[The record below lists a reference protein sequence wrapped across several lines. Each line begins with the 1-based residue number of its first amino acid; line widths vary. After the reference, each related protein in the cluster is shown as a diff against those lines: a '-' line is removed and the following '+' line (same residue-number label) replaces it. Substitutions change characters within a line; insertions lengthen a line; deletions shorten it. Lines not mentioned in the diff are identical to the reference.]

1 MFGGEPV
8 TTCFR
13 SKLYLLLLA
22 ALIVASSIHPAS
34 AQSSATAD
42 SLFSEANALLQ
53 QEKWSEAAA
62 AFERVTKIDTTNTQ
76 AIFQL
81 GQAYYLMNE
90 FKKAAAAW
98 ERADARNYRPATTR
112 YNIASSYAQL
122 YDKEKAFVWL
132 AQALEAG
139 FNRTDILGNDKVLD
153 TLRSDDRF
161 AKVLEIADQ
170 NARPCEYDPVYRILD
185 FWLGEWDVY
194 ANENQKIGVSFI
206 RKMVNGC
213 AIQENF
219 EQLDG
224 FVGQNLFYFNNVS
237 GEWKMIWITGSA
249 ISLGGVKEKV
259 MTARD
264 DSGTVRFQGSLPDNT
279 AGQLILDRSTFMP
292 VSKDRVNMTIQQS
305 RDGGDNWI
313 TTFSGYY
320 QRKPK

>member
-1 MFGGEPV
+1 MITRTQSILTLTLL
-8 TTCFR
+8 TT
-13 SKLYLLLLA
+13 A
-22 ALIVASSIHPAS
+22 IIVLTFQPAN
-34 AQSSATAD
+34 AQPSATSD
-42 SLFSEANALLQ
+42 SLFAQANALLQ

-81 GQAYYLMNE
+81 GQSYYLMNE

-122 YDKEKAFVWL
+122 YDKENAFIWL

-161 AKVLEIADQ
+161 AKVLEVADQ

-185 FWLGEWDVY
+185 FWLGEWDVF

-224 FVGQNLFYFNNVS
+224 FVGQNLFYFNNVT
-237 GEWKMIWITGSA
+237 GEWKMIWVTGA
-249 ISLGGVKEKV
+249 ATSLGGVKEKV
-259 MTARD
+259 MNARD
-264 DSGTVRFQGSLPDNT
+264 DSGTVRFQGTLPDNT
-279 AGQLILDRSTFMP
+279 AGQLILDRSTFAP

-305 RDGGDNWI
+305 RDGGDNWV

-320 QRKPK
+320 QRREK

>member
-1 MFGGEPV
+1 MITRTQSILTLTLL
-8 TTCFR
+8 TTAF
-13 SKLYLLLLA
+13 
-22 ALIVASSIHPAS
+22 IVLTFQPAT
-34 AQSSATAD
+34 AQPSATSD
-42 SLFSEANALLQ
+42 SLFAQANALLQ

-81 GQAYYLMNE
+81 GQSYYLMNE

-122 YDKEKAFVWL
+122 YDKENAFIWL

-161 AKVLEIADQ
+161 AKVLEVADQ

-185 FWLGEWDVY
+185 FWLGEWDVF

-224 FVGQNLFYFNNVS
+224 FVGQNLFYFNNVT
-237 GEWKMIWITGSA
+237 GEWKMIWVTGA
-249 ISLGGVKEKV
+249 ATSLGGVKEKV
-259 MTARD
+259 MMARD
-264 DSGTVRFQGSLPDNT
+264 DSGTVRFQGTLPDNT
-279 AGQLILDRSTFMP
+279 AGQLILDRSTFAP

-305 RDGGDNWI
+305 RDGGDNWV

-320 QRKPK
+320 QRREK